1 MSENEVE
8 EVQNTAIEPPMANE
22 GTATVCDWLLRIV
35 ALEAWKVDADKEVG
49 PLNMTNRE
57 PPTEYAVLLTDS
69 ESVTAAF
76 KTDWAL
82 QSGVRVRRRSGATC
96 GGCIFRRR
104 VQMHN
109 DMNGVMSVNCVVNTS
124 ADRAVAQANISD

>member
-1 MSENEVE
+1 M
-8 EVQNTAIEPPMANE
+8 
-22 GTATVCDWLLRIV
+22 IV
-35 ALEAWKVDADKEVG
+35 ALVAWKVDADKEVG

-76 KTDWAL
+76 KTAWAL

-104 VQMHN
+104 VQMHTE
-109 DMNGVMSVNCVVNTS
+109 MNGVMSVNYVVNTS